1 MGDLPICRRRRA
13 SEKVEASLASMLVDR
28 TTHRIANG
36 RHLLPLVNEVRMVAH
51 KGNVQVS
58 LSKSAD

>member
-1 MGDLPICRRRRA
+1 
-13 SEKVEASLASMLVDR
+13 MLVDR

-58 LSKSAD
+58 LSKSAN